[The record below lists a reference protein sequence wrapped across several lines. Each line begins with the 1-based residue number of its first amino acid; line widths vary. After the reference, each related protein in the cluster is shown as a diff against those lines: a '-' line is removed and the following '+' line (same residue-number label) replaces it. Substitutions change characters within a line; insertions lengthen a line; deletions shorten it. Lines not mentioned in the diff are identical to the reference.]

1 MVDNIN
7 KKEGMEY
14 LLKLAEVI
22 EILQKI
28 NWELINLLGGLHVI
42 SDSSVDH

>member
-14 LLKLAEVI
+14 LLKMAEVI
-22 EILQKI
+22 EISLKI
-28 NWELINLLGGLHVI
+28 KCRLTNLLGGLHAA
-42 SDSSVDH
+42 

>member
-14 LLKLAEVI
+14 LLKVVEVV
-22 EILQKI
+22 EISLKI
-28 NWELINLLGGLHVI
+28 KCRLTNLLGGLHAA
-42 SDSSVDH
+42 

>member
-14 LLKLAEVI
+14 LLKMAEVV

-28 NWELINLLGGLHVI
+28 KCRLTNLLGGLHV
-42 SDSSVDH
+42 V